1 MKTVYI
7 KEEQKK
13 MIENAITEKD
23 GVRKTLLNEE
33 NSTDRKKVEK
43 IISEFCY
50 GGIVPYL
57 LRPVTECEPVRNQ
70 VGHTGTYQKVAANE
84 HGFNRLI
91 DYLRINLYEQFG
103 MTRDNGPA
111 KYRIGIAR
119 VACEDLGFYSFG
131 QNIQGGKLIKF
142 GRLMKLFAYK
152 PELMFDDGVGPDKN
166 LNGMTYDELMD
177 KYGPKMDAYVGRQK
191 SELDRDAANGLR
203 HGALRDESPR
213 EINTP
218 PEVYRCGDYKI
229 YHINDTINNYSLI
242 PNYSSRIF
250 LDRLGEY
257 ADWCICGD
265 MGPFEYAQYM
275 GNGGNLYIML
285 KDGFKNIPKMQGENC
300 PLDEYGL
307 SMIAVIV
314 GTDGLPDNVTTRW
327 NHDFGGE
334 NHSSLWEAIQIQKL
348 TGVKYSSVFKPRS
361 QEELRQMYLAEDTKK
376 PSAMDQVHN
385 KVNAGVMDA
394 VTCGGMMEEGQG
406 NLETWYR
413 GYNSKYGSE
422 RTHLLWLTDDISYAR
437 AYGNRIE
444 EVLIDM
450 DKLNAASIYEM
461 DGICGYEI
469 DYYEGI
475 DEEDAKKAMKE
486 GVGGYEFEVSENEG
500 YYCLCLWDKSSIVSR
515 RELSKEEFEN
525 VDAIEGYDNPAYD
538 AELNEM
544 FCKGLLSENSND
556 RKVNKYISEKFGLTN
571 FQDIRNK
578 VMEIYEKIPYS
589 RIGGGR
595 YMLGVLRLLFEE
607 NLPREEYGVLNK
619 ILYKIGNSNYY
630 ERQWVNDNNLGGW
643 SFEQLKERYFVPDFE
658 GDKFSTAEKI
668 VKLPNG
674 YTVTRIDTY
683 DEMNARC
690 DGEWCISYDESMWND
705 LTNGETVYLVENE
718 ELINKF
724 DEAME
729 DPNYSNKFD
738 DIVYAAGEE
747 DDMNEMG
754 FLNSDLSWTNKP
766 GSWKFP
772 YDYYGLSRFVVLV
785 GEKGW
790 LTVYS
795 RYNMPNEF
803 DGDYLTKEQL
813 EKLLGI
819 NFNDVFKYVPMDNS
833 YGHYDNYGRWR
844 VDAAPAVTEG
854 AEPEADEYKIG
865 GEGGNNEYF
874 HAINE
879 SKIGNFDFKK
889 YFKPIAEFMREDGLN
904 VYPYPKIKLNW
915 EPQDGLFIKTGY
927 YEPETKTI
935 VIFCDDRHPKDILRT
950 FCHEMIHHSQN
961 LDGVDLNFSSE
972 DDVKDNE
979 RLEEIESEAY
989 LKGNVYFR
997 KWTEYAKKDSKDVLQ
1012 EGRKKVVKNDKGE
1025 VVPEKCD
1032 KCGGDV
1038 VCQIHGEPVYICK
1051 ECGKYFGTRPFNLKE
1066 NKKKKEIFIT
1076 EAQYRHLLSENE
1088 GTNMKRARKYLEAK
1102 GYSPEKRQEILD
1114 SLRTDIPN
1122 SRLQQ
1127 CKFLLGVTRLYM
1139 EGQLRNGNSMSE
1151 LNKALKYIA
1160 SDAHANEYDYNL
1172 NGENLN
1178 TLVQRF
1184 SGVAKADLEQSK
1196 VASNARQLTVNND
1209 YTIVPIDNPEEAAKY
1224 GKYTSWCVTH
1234 YSNMYN
1240 TYTANGIGRFYF
1252 CLRRGFE
1259 NEPKIEGRGCPLDS
1273 YGLSMI
1279 AVSVTIE
1286 GEVNTITCRWN
1297 HSNGGNDNIMTIEQL
1312 ENLLGRNFYHT
1323 FKPYTREELHAK
1335 GAILFDEVQGL
1346 LDSGKNPK
1354 EIFDDYAGK
1363 FHDGFAWVELNDK
1376 FNFINTQGKLLSNQW
1391 FDDVGNFYKGFARLA
1406 LNGKRNFINTE
1417 GKLLSNQWFD
1427 SASDFQT
1434 GIARVE
1440 LDNKYNLINTEGKFI
1455 SNQWFDG
1462 ADYFCGGFA
1471 VVVLNGKRNFI
1482 NTEGKLLSNQWF
1494 DWAEVFYNGLAQVQ
1508 LNKKWNFIN
1517 TEGKFI
1523 SNQWFDWADEFCE
1536 GFAMVKLND
1545 KWYKIDTEG
1554 DLYDV
1559 HERFLAN
1566 TSALNESFNVTKAL
1580 QNLKKRRDPANIEN
1594 WDTINEDTGPEDID
1608 LSSFD
1613 IKTALNPKFWKDE
1626 HLDSRIRIRLLDI
1639 ADDFIEFLG
1648 VNWVKPED
1656 VIITGSL
1663 ANYNWNKKYSDI
1675 DLHIL
1680 MDFSKVDKR
1689 TDFVKDYFDSKKNLW
1704 NESHKGLSICG
1715 FPVELYVQDSNEKHS
1730 STGVYSL
1737 NKNEWITEP
1746 NRASLKNSKIN
1757 KALIKNKVSEFMDKI
1772 DKIDDIYK
1780 SADNDSYKARKAS
1793 EMAEKLWVEIK
1804 AQRKEG
1810 LSDAKNE
1817 ITNGNIIYKT
1827 LRRTGYLDKIF
1838 SLRDKSYD
1846 KVNSLDESQD

>member
-50 GGIVPYL
+50 RGIVPYL
-57 LRPVTECEPVRNQ
+57 LRPVTECEPVRSQ
-70 VGHTGTYQKVAANE
+70 AGHTGTFQKVAANE

-119 VACEDLGFYSFG
+119 IACEDLGFYSFG
-131 QNIQGGKLIKF
+131 QNLQGGKLIKF
-142 GRLMKLFAYK
+142 GKLMKLFAYK
-152 PELMFDDGVGPDKN
+152 PELMFNDGVGPDKN

-177 KYGPKMDAYVGRQK
+177 EYGPKMDAYVSRQK
-191 SELDRDAANGLR
+191 SELDRDAASGLR
-203 HGALRDESPR
+203 HDALRDESLR

-218 PEVYRCGDYKI
+218 PEVYRCGNYKI
-229 YHINDTINNYSLI
+229 YHINDTVNNYSLV
-242 PNYSSRIF
+242 PNYSSKIF

-265 MGPFEYAQYM
+265 MGQYEYAQYM

-348 TGVKYSSVFKPRS
+348 TGVKYSSIFKPRS
-361 QEELRQMYLAEDTKK
+361 QEQLRQMYLAEDAKK

-394 VTCGGMMEEGQG
+394 VTCGGMMEE
-406 NLETWYR
+406 
-413 GYNSKYGSE
+413 
-422 RTHLLWLTDDISYAR
+422 
-437 AYGNRIE
+437 
-444 EVLIDM
+444 
-450 DKLNAASIYEM
+450 
-461 DGICGYEI
+461 
-469 DYYEGI
+469 
-475 DEEDAKKAMKE
+475 
-486 GVGGYEFEVSENEG
+486 EF
-500 YYCLCLWDKSSIVSR
+500 
-515 RELSKEEFEN
+515 
-525 VDAIEGYDNPAYD
+525 
-538 AELNEM
+538 
-544 FCKGLLSENSND
+544 LSENSND

-589 RIGGGR
+589 RICGGR

-607 NLPREEYGVLNK
+607 NLPKKEYGVLNK

-630 ERQWVNDNNLGGW
+630 ERQWVNDGNLGGW
-643 SFEQLKERYFVPDFE
+643 SFEQLKEKYFVPDFE
-658 GDKFSTAEKI
+658 GDKFSTVEKI

-674 YTVTRIDTY
+674 YTITRIDSY

-690 DGEWCISYDESMWND
+690 DGEWCISYDENMWNE
-705 LTNGETVYLVENE
+705 LTEGETVYLVENE

-729 DPNYSNKFD
+729 DPKYSNKFD
-738 DIVYAAGEE
+738 DIAYVAGEE
-747 DDMNEMG
+747 DDMRDMA
-754 FLNSDLSWTNKP
+754 LINSRLEWTNKL

-772 YDYYGLSRFVVLV
+772 YDIYGLSRFVVLV
-785 GEKGW
+785 GKEY

-813 EKLLGI
+813 EQLLGV
-819 NFNDVFKYVPMDNS
+819 NFTDVFKYVPVDKS

-874 HAINE
+874 HAMNE

-904 VYPYPKIKLNW
+904 VYPYPKIRLNW

-961 LDGVDLNFSSE
+961 LDGVNLNFSSA

-1012 EGRKKVVKNDKGE
+1012 EGRKKVVKNDEGE
-1025 VVPEKCD
+1025 IVPEKCD

-1051 ECGKYFGTRPFNLKE
+1051 ECGKYFGTVPFNLDE
-1066 NKKKKEIFIT
+1066 SI
-1076 EAQYRHLLSENE
+1076 
-1088 GTNMKRARKYLEAK
+1088 
-1102 GYSPEKRQEILD
+1102 
-1114 SLRTDIPN
+1114 DIH
-1122 SRLQQ
+1122 
-1127 CKFLLGVTRLYM
+1127 
-1139 EGQLRNGNSMSE
+1139 
-1151 LNKALKYIA
+1151 KAL
-1160 SDAHANEYDYNL
+1160 
-1172 NGENLN
+1172 
-1178 TLVQRF
+1178 
-1184 SGVAKADLEQSK
+1184 
-1196 VASNARQLTVNND
+1196 
-1209 YTIVPIDNPEEAAKY
+1209 AA
-1224 GKYTSWCVTH
+1224 
-1234 YSNMYN
+1234 
-1240 TYTANGIGRFYF
+1240 
-1252 CLRRGFE
+1252 LR
-1259 NEPKIEGRGCPLDS
+1259 
-1273 YGLSMI
+1273 
-1279 AVSVTIE
+1279 
-1286 GEVNTITCRWN
+1286 
-1297 HSNGGNDNIMTIEQL
+1297 
-1312 ENLLGRNFYHT
+1312 
-1323 FKPYTREELHAK
+1323 
-1335 GAILFDEVQGL
+1335 
-1346 LDSGKNPK
+1346 
-1354 EIFDDYAGK
+1354 
-1363 FHDGFAWVELNDK
+1363 
-1376 FNFINTQGKLLSNQW
+1376 
-1391 FDDVGNFYKGFARLA
+1391 
-1406 LNGKRNFINTE
+1406 
-1417 GKLLSNQWFD
+1417 
-1427 SASDFQT
+1427 
-1434 GIARVE
+1434 
-1440 LDNKYNLINTEGKFI
+1440 
-1455 SNQWFDG
+1455 
-1462 ADYFCGGFA
+1462 
-1471 VVVLNGKRNFI
+1471 
-1482 NTEGKLLSNQWF
+1482 
-1494 DWAEVFYNGLAQVQ
+1494 
-1508 LNKKWNFIN
+1508 
-1517 TEGKFI
+1517 
-1523 SNQWFDWADEFCE
+1523 
-1536 GFAMVKLND
+1536 
-1545 KWYKIDTEG
+1545 
-1554 DLYDV
+1554 
-1559 HERFLAN
+1559 
-1566 TSALNESFNVTKAL
+1566 
-1580 QNLKKRRDPANIEN
+1580 KRRDPANIEN
-1594 WDTINEDTGPEDID
+1594 WDTINEDTDPGDID

-1656 VIITGSL
+1656 VIMTGSL

-1780 SADNDSYKARKAS
+1780 SAGNDSYKARKAS
-1793 EMAEKLWVEIK
+1793 EMAEKLWAEIK